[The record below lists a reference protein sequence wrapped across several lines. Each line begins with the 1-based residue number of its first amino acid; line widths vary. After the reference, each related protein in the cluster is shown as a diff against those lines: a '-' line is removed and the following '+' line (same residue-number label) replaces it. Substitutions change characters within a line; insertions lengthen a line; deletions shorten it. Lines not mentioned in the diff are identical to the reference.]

1 MLSFHFD
8 LHYLKHV
15 EEWTESNFLN
25 VLTESCR
32 TSFNNNQYKEWFY
45 YYSFFAHEFFIPL
58 LIFNWLHL
66 FRITNLLTLIIQ
78 YSRNFKLVFLS
89 IYFKANNLRTSNST
103 LTRILFG
110 DWILSTENCIYR
122 YPQAGILIFGF
133 IEFNDLFESVVISQN
148 QPKYNVLTYLL
159 HMYLVVNDANT
170 VIILCFISLNYV
182 SR

>member
-1 MLSFHFD
+1 MILLLFLLCTRVFHSFI
-8 LHYLKHV
+8 
-15 EEWTESNFLN
+15 NI
-25 VLTESCR
+25 
-32 TSFNNNQYKEWFY
+32 Q
-45 YYSFFAHEFFIPL
+45 
-58 LIFNWLHL
+58 LI
-66 FRITNLLTLIIQ
+66 TLISNASNYKSLTIQ

-89 IYFKANNLRTSNST
+89 IFLKTNNLRTSNST

-133 IEFNDLFESVVISQN
+133 IEFNDLFYSVVISKN

-182 SR
+182 NRWWFNKRHLQNILVFIFIAFFSVQFNTYC